1 MKRAHRRNH
10 ILIWFLL
17 APALVLG
24 LLAAIMVR
32 PAEPVNDVLPVELI
46 GEAD

>member
-10 ILIWFLL
+10 VLIWIILG
-17 APALVLG
+17 PVLVLG
-24 LLAAIMVR
+24 LLAAIMAR
-32 PAEPVNDVLPVELI
+32 PGDPVNDSLPVELI